1 MSSNEFLSN
10 IAIGVNNLHN
20 LHPLLGFDMGLHE
33 LSSTHLSLQSERQ
46 HESSAE
52 LYDGRLDTNFCL
64 SWWGHPNILVFT

>member
-46 HESSAE
+46 HE
-52 LYDGRLDTNFCL
+52 L
-64 SWWGHPNILVFT
+64 